1 MQLLMLIIRFV
12 KNIMYNTRMDSRVT
26 FLSIVIIALLPL
38 FSLSIIPQ
46 KTYAQEIET
55 GPVEDVVVFNKTFG
69 SMLPLTGP
77 YSVLGERAAK
87 GIASAVQL
95 SEKGLLYQMFLR
107 DVGEFDKNVLN
118 IYSSLVSES
127 NVSFVLGPL
136 TSGSAKQISTL
147 IDRYKV
153 PTITF
158 PVFGD
163 SVKSSANIIKFYYP
177 IEDQVEYL
185 ADYTINS
192 LKLKKFAVLYPK
204 TKFGTRFKDKFID
217 YAKTKGGKFLHVSS
231 YSQDL
236 TGIEVELDW
245 IKPFSPEV
253 IVIADNPSRAA
264 SIISLLTKDKT
275 FTNVLFVGPNTWNT
289 KYFSDLL
296 EKEVDGLI
304 HKAIFTDYLNTESSE
319 WKTFSDFYTST
330 FNDKPGLFEYQIY
343 KVTKLLFAL
352 DNNGDEKTRLFDKI
366 ANLNTSKDFR
376 VKKTKTGLEIYPKP
390 LLLSLEGEKFRVL
403 K

>member
-1 MQLLMLIIRFV
+1 MLILKFV
-12 KNIMYNTRMDSRVT
+12 KNIMYNTRMIFKMSFISRLFIFV
-26 FLSIVIIALLPL
+26 LSFICVSCIFVLPEKS
-38 FSLSIIPQ
+38 FSQDVVNEP
-46 KTYAQEIET
+46 A
-55 GPVEDVVVFNKTFG
+55 EDVVIFNKTFG
-69 SMLPLTGP
+69 SMLPLSGP

-87 GIASAVQL
+87 GISSAIQL
-95 SEKGLLYQMFLR
+95 SEKGILYQMFLR
-107 DVGEFDKNVLN
+107 DVGEYNTNVLN

-136 TSGSAKQISTL
+136 TTDSAKKISTL

-153 PTITF
+153 PTVTF

-163 SVKSSANIIKFYYP
+163 SVKSSSNIIKFYYP

-185 ADYTINS
+185 VNYTIDS
-192 LKLKKFAVLYPK
+192 LKVKKFAVLYPK

-245 IKPFSPEV
+245 IKPFKPEA

-264 SIISLLTKDKT
+264 SIISLLTKDKN
-275 FTNVLFVGPNTWNT
+275 FTNVLFIGPNTWNT
-289 KYFSDLL
+289 KYFADLL
-296 EKEVDGLI
+296 ENEVDGLI
-304 HKAIFTDYLNTESSE
+304 HKAIFTDYLNTESNE
-319 WKTFSDFYTST
+319 WKVFSDFYLST

-343 KVTKLLFAL
+343 KVTKLLFSL
-352 DNNGDEKTRLFDKI
+352 DNNNDVKTGLFDKI
-366 ANLNTSKDFR
+366 SNLDSSGDFR
-376 VKKTKTGLEIYPKP
+376 VKKTATGLEIYPKP
-390 LLLSLEGEKFRVL
+390 LLLSLEGNRFIVL

>member
-1 MQLLMLIIRFV
+1 MLFLLNF
-12 KNIMYNTRMDSRVT
+12 
-26 FLSIVIIALLPL
+26 LPL
-38 FSLSIIPQ
+38 TTFS
-46 KTYAQEIET
+46 QEVENE
-55 GPVEDVVVFNKTFG
+55 PVEDLVIFNKTFG

-87 GIASAVQL
+87 GISSAIQL

-107 DVGEFDKNVLN
+107 DVGEYDKNVLN
-118 IYSSLVSES
+118 IYSTLVSES

-158 PVFGD
+158 PVFRD
-163 SVKSSANIIKFYYP
+163 SVKSSSNIIKFYYP
-177 IEDQVEYL
+177 IEDQVKYL
-185 ADYTINS
+185 ADYTVDS

-204 TKFGTRFKDKFID
+204 TKFGLQFKDKFID
-217 YAKTKGGKFLHVSS
+217 YAKTKGARFLHVSS

-245 IKPFSPEV
+245 IKPFNPEV
-253 IVIADNPSRAA
+253 IVIADSPSRAA
-264 SIISLLTKDKT
+264 SIISLLTRDKT
-275 FTNVLFVGPNTWNT
+275 FTNVLFLGPNTWNT

-304 HKAIFTDYLNTESSE
+304 HKAIFTDYLNTESTE
-319 WKTFSDFYTST
+319 WKTFSDFYASS
-330 FNDKPGLFEYQIY
+330 FNEEPGLFEYQIY
-343 KVTKLLFAL
+343 KVTKLMFSL
-352 DNNGDEKTRLFDKI
+352 DNNGDEKTRLFEKI
-366 ANLNTSKDFR
+366 ASLDNSGDFR

-390 LLLSLEGEKFRVL
+390 LLFSLEGEKFRVL